1 MHIGTLWAARSRRLA
16 AAQSAAASQN
26 VAGAGVGVSPDA
38 RGGTSRD
45 SSRDAADRG
54 PTSLTPSPFCFW
66 LPCRLLPAELL
77 GPKLHAWCVLAFLV
91 AASVCCI
98 GLFEAARLST
108 HVLRSPCTIT
118 SHELYDVGACTLC
131 DGESPANCEVFPVA
145 TARLSVTF
153 RPLHSSTNI
162 TGRVW
167 YCKGLA
173 AADPCRRQL
182 QFLDQL
188 SLDIRTFGGVPH
200 RQIPCT
206 IGEVLAYT
214 QRHEMNGPDHQCY
227 YSSRDPE
234 GEDVWLTMPSPGLV
248 DHAWFQKHLGY
259 PVLLALGGLV
269 LLSVLLGCLALEGA
283 ELWAAGLV

>member
-16 AAQSAAASQN
+16 AAQN
-26 VAGAGVGVSPDA
+26 NTVVGAGVGVSTETLRPPIGAPRVVQRDGPDA
-38 RGGTSRD
+38 TSNN
-45 SSRDAADRG
+45 SL
-54 PTSLTPSPFCFW
+54 LTPFCLW
-66 LPCRLLPAELL
+66 LPCRFLPSELA
-77 GPKLHAWCVLAFLV
+77 GPKLHAWCVLAVLV

-108 HVLRSPCTIT
+108 HVLRSPCTIV

-131 DGESPANCEVFPVA
+131 DGESPANCEVYPVA

-153 RPLHSSTNI
+153 RPLHSDTNI

-206 IGEVLAYT
+206 VGEVLAYT
-214 QRHEMNGPDHQCY
+214 QRHEMTGPDHQCY